1 MTSLVHWKESPC
13 KTNSNLIIPWGGTT
27 TITNDTMSNDK
38 MTTTQSAELTSAPP
52 PWHTVALLGGLIGV
66 FAATFPS
73 LETID
78 EDANVATFTHRAMPD
93 LVSVKQLGWIR
104 CVFSLFIF
112 SVSFKATFFYPGM
125 TQVTTY
131 LPNSKLKR
139 NVLIRMTGVRTQ
151 LPFTSWSWNFL
162 GVSFA
167 LNGII
172 ALRPNNISPWML
184 RIALLLF
191 EMAAP
196 SALLVAFVIR
206 YAIWPRVLQEGET
219 TQLKSPMVLIWHNAN
234 VIMVLTEVCLL
245 GGGMPIRAKHV
256 SVAPAL
262 GIVYVLFTW
271 FMVPRWSSEGPQF
284 IYFFLD
290 TTLGSTTSIALLI
303 LLVVLIVFY
312 GLFGALYHI
321 LSNWNEGCIMRTL
334 ATILLSSLVCRFR
347 D

>member
-1 MTSLVHWKESPC
+1 
-13 KTNSNLIIPWGGTT
+13 
-27 TITNDTMSNDK
+27 MSNDK
-38 MTTTQSAELTSAPP
+38 TATQSAELTRAPP
-52 PWHTVALLGGLIGV
+52 PWHTVALLGGFIGV
-66 FAATFPS
+66 FAAIFPS

-78 EDANVATFTHRAMPD
+78 EDATFETFTHRVSPD
-93 LVSVKQLGWIR
+93 LVSVKQLGLIR
-104 CVFSLFIF
+104 CAFSLFIF

-125 TQVTTY
+125 TQVTSY
-131 LPNSKLKR
+131 LPKSKLKR

-151 LPFTSWSWNFL
+151 LPFTSWSWNLL

-172 ALRPNNISPWML
+172 ALQSQDTSPWLL
-184 RIALLLF
+184 RIALLVF

-206 YAIWPRVLQEGET
+206 YAIWPQVLQQGDT
-219 TQLKSPMVLIWHNAN
+219 TQLKSPIVLIWHNVN
-234 VIMVLTEVCLL
+234 VIMVLMEVCLL
-245 GGGMPIRAKHV
+245 GGMPIRARHV

-271 FMVPRWSSEGPQF
+271 FMVPRWSNEGPQF

-303 LLVVLIVFY
+303 LMVVLIVFY
-312 GLFGALYHI
+312 GLFGALDYV
-321 LSNWNEGCIMRTL
+321 LSNWNEGFITRTL
-334 ATILLSSLVCRFR
+334 AATLLSSLVCRFR